1 MKLHALKHGPFERKM
16 KDYLDLDHLIRVNHV
31 DLKSDA
37 MRRIF
42 GRHGTPDLYEKLSRT
57 SARE

>member
-1 MKLHALKHGPFERKM
+1 M